1 MHGYR
6 VSIYICMCMPTR
18 SRAVRLIERSLR
30 LDIFPFHLKFTTGW
44 IFLRPIFS
52 HRNRVTFFEA
62 ADHRAKSRQI
72 ARLLSETWLTWEIE
86 SSFRKILFSLSS
98 PRHSLSLESY
108 IRNEFLLLSHLP
120 SIDRP
125 FPSICLLRS
134 RKTYQTR
141 AALTKGIAIFSRTR

>member
-72 ARLLSETWLTWEIE
+72 ARLLETWLTWEIE

-108 IRNEFLLLSHLP
+108 IRNEFLLLS
-120 SIDRP
+120 S
-125 FPSICLLRS
+125 LRS
-134 RKTYQTR
+134 IVLSLRFLSWDRGRRIKHAQ
-141 AALTKGIAIFSRTR
+141 LSRRELRSSLEPVS

>member
-18 SRAVRLIERSLR
+18 SRAVRLIERSPR

-72 ARLLSETWLTWEIE
+72 ARLLSEIWLTWEIE

-108 IRNEFLLLSHLP
+108 IRNEFLLLS
-120 SIDRP
+120 S
-125 FPSICLLRS
+125 LRS
-134 RKTYQTR
+134 IVLSLRFLSWDRGRRIKHAR
-141 AALTKGIAIFSRTR
+141 LSRRELRSSLEPVS